1 MSAPHRRQP
10 KAWVVSLCLPAAA
23 LLLLPGAASAVDA
36 GPATVRAVV
45 GGDGS
50 VKQVKQYSQS
60 GDASRFDGK
69 LPVALS
75 IQRSKDGAR
84 QTLRYHVEN
93 TQSATQDVAYTDT
106 AGVAHTSKV
115 ELQLPLVAQLGV
127 TVPTSMRDIQADGAT
142 ITTDA
147 DGTKHLL
154 WQMVLFSPLGA
165 PVQDVFLSASGSG
178 IPAAQVRAIAV
189 DPTTSPGLGGTAQAA
204 NAAQTQD
211 DFWHQY
217 ASGGDDGLTKLRA
230 GMSKI
235 VAGLELLA
243 PGSRKLADGLGAAGD
258 GATKLDAGT
267 LKAKAGAGELS
278 TGLGKIAAG
287 QTDLTAGL
295 TLIHDGQQSLT
306 DGLTQIHDGQGALT
320 TGLTQLGAGQDSLTG
335 GLTQINAGQTSLTGG
350 LTQLNTGQTALTGG
364 LTQIHDGQAALTT
377 GLTQLSGG
385 LTQLNAGLPAALD
398 GVSALA
404 GGVQKLLAGVG
415 TRSDS
420 GSTTLLGVVNQLIYG
435 VTHTATSTTDPGG
448 LKEVLTSI
456 KQGVDCASVVLA
468 DVVNGATAAP
478 AGTLACWPS
487 GRPALT
493 GLKNVATVEVAAGL
507 NALYNGLVAAQ
518 TGAGQLAAGATA
530 AVAGSTQLTAGTG
543 AALDGSKQLA
553 AGTGAALTGSQQ
565 LADGTAKALDGSQQ
579 LSAGTGKALVGSQ
592 QLYDGSGKALAGS
605 QQLTDGSGKA
615 LDGSTQLRD
624 GSVKAYDGSK
634 ALFDGLGQLSAGQH
648 KVATGLPAAIDG
660 ANQIADGL
668 SQVLPG
674 GVQIKDGIGAVQ
686 DQAVAPLKKQLAEGS
701 QNARQQVA
709 VLAAAGALASKAPG
723 GVGTTYVLAQS
734 GFDLA
739 AASTSTDDG
748 VSDGAKV
755 GLGVGGLLLLVLG
768 TAGGFLAGRKRE
780 TA

>member
-493 GLKNVATVEVAAGL
+493 GLKNVATVDSQTAAAVVGALVAPLSAPSPGLLSRLSYGLGEITKPGGGADRIIGGLIGVRDGLSAPSGSTTPGVRDGLQQVAAGL

-518 TGAGQLAAGATA
+518 TGAG
-530 AVAGSTQLTAGTG
+530 
-543 AALDGSKQLA
+543 
-553 AGTGAALTGSQQ
+553 
-565 LADGTAKALDGSQQ
+565 
-579 LSAGTGKALVGSQ
+579 
-592 QLYDGSGKALAGS
+592 
-605 QQLTDGSGKA
+605 
-615 LDGSTQLRD
+615 
-624 GSVKAYDGSK
+624 
-634 ALFDGLGQLSAGQH
+634 
-648 KVATGLPAAIDG
+648 PA
-660 ANQIADGL
+660 
-668 SQVLPG
+668 P
-674 GVQIKDGIGAVQ
+674 
-686 DQAVAPLKKQLAEGS
+686 
-701 QNARQQVA
+701 ARRWQ
-709 VLAAAGALASKAPG
+709 
-723 GVGTTYVLAQS
+723 
-734 GFDLA
+734 
-739 AASTSTDDG
+739 AASS
-748 VSDGAKV
+748 
-755 GLGVGGLLLLVLG
+755 
-768 TAGGFLAGRKRE
+768 
-780 TA
+780 